1 MFAEEL
7 LAVTAAQLIVM
18 VAKGARQQAAK
29 AAQRAAGHCDVGARA
44 AWQTAAPGDHKAA
57 GDVRVQSK
65 RNLLRFEP
73 RLILKAAEQADD
85 HVEQIV
91 FDLVSSAKGAVFGK
105 GSISKTARLALSG
118 ARGLWSS

>member
-29 AAQRAAGHCDVGARA
+29 TPQRAPGPFDLGARA
-44 AWQTAAPGDHKAA
+44 AWQTAARGDHKAA
-57 GDVRVQSK
+57 GDVRVQSQ

-73 RLILKAAEQADD
+73 RLILEAAEQADD

-91 FDLVSSAKGAVFGK
+91 FDLVIERKRRGIWERINQQDRSFGPL
-105 GSISKTARLALSG
+105 R
-118 ARGLWSS
+118 R